1 MNTKE
6 AKGNDLNTLLT
17 GYNVSAEMTRYEAT
31 LVWNKVM
38 ALLIANSILASI
50 VSFGVNTIKLAVLC
64 SLLGIVISFSWIV
77 LINRGVK
84 TFRYWIAK
92 ARYYEKLISNL
103 GTEVNIFGEGNKLGT
118 KDGTSISLPDESKP
132 LEFRFEGIE
141 RLASGKFIEGWLL
154 PIVFI
159 IFYLLLIIVI
169 LYP

>member
-17 GYNVSAEMTRYEAT
+17 GYNVSAEMARCEAT

-50 VSFGVNTIKLAVLC
+50 VSFGVNTILAVLC

-84 TFRYWIAK
+84 TFRYWITK

-103 GTEVNIFGEGNKLGT
+103 GTEVNIFDEGSKLGT
-118 KDGTSISLPDESKP
+118 KDGTLISLPNEPKP
-132 LEFRFEGIE
+132 LEFRFKGIE
-141 RLASGKFIEGWLL
+141 RLASGKFIEGWFL